1 MWALMIVEMKVALQR
16 REQVRSAGK
25 VAGVDELVLQTA
37 PQTFDENVV
46 QSAAASVLTLIG
58 TKLASQIEQAH

>member
-1 MWALMIVEMKVALQR
+1 MRTLIVVETEVSIQR
-16 REQVRSAGK
+16 LEEIGAVGE

-37 PQTFDENVV
+37 PKPLDENVV